1 MVGTCSE
8 NKIQNGQG
16 MVENDLQKEF
26 GRGDNFSA
34 QVCKKKGGGLSAL
47 ILMGEQFCLTISRE
61 FLDMHVYVEKPTC
74 IHV

>member
-1 MVGTCSE
+1 MKTKYRMDKVWLKTTCRKNLE
-8 NKIQNGQG
+8 G
-16 MVENDLQKEF
+16 
-26 GRGDNFSA
+26 GDNFSA
-34 QVCKKKGGGLSAL
+34 QVCKKKGGGGLSAL

>member
-1 MVGTCSE
+1 MDKVWLKTTCRKNLE
-8 NKIQNGQG
+8 GAIILVLKF
-16 MVENDLQKEF
+16 V
-26 GRGDNFSA
+26 
-34 QVCKKKGGGLSAL
+34 KKKGGGLSAL

>member
-1 MVGTCSE
+1 MDKVWLKTTCRKNLE
-8 NKIQNGQG
+8 G
-16 MVENDLQKEF
+16 
-26 GRGDNFSA
+26 GDNFSA
-34 QVCKKKGGGLSAL
+34 QVCKKRGEGLSAL